1 MTGRFTTVVLGLL
14 AGLLVSLP
22 LLAPGAP
29 ARAQGVQES
38 GAVILMYHRFGENE
52 YPSTN
57 IRVEQL
63 DAHLKVLREGGFSIL
78 PLPDIVAAFDRGE
91 ALPDRTIAIT
101 IDDAYRSIYDVAW
114 PRFRAAGI
122 PFTVF
127 VATDP
132 IDRGNGNYMTW
143 DQIRELHAAGV
154 TIANHTVSHL
164 HMPDRDLATARAEIE
179 TAQKRLTDELGTAP
193 TLFAYPYGEASR
205 AIAEIVREM
214 GFVAAFGQQSAVA
227 FGGHDRYYLP
237 RFALNENFGAPDRFD
252 LIVNALPLPV
262 SDVTP
267 ADPTVTVNP
276 PPFGFTVEPSAG
288 DIGRLNCFAFA
299 GGSAVELTLQ
309 RLGGMRVEGRFAEA
323 LPPGRARINCTMP
336 AQDGRWRWFGMQ
348 YYVPAG

>member
-1 MTGRFTTVVLGLL
+1 MSGRYLTVVLGLL
-14 AGLLVSLP
+14 VGLLAGAT
-22 LLAPGAP
+22 LLGSGIPV
-29 ARAQGVQES
+29 RAQGAQDS
-38 GAVILMYHRFGENE
+38 GAVILMYHRFGEDD

-57 IRVEQL
+57 IRIEQL
-63 DAHLKVLREGGFSIL
+63 DAHLTVLREGGFTVL
-78 PLPDIVAAFDRGE
+78 PLPEIVAAFERGDP
-91 ALPDRTIAIT
+91 LPDRAVAIT
-101 IDDAYRSIYDVAW
+101 IDDAYRSIYDIAW
-114 PRFRAAGI
+114 PRFRDAGI

-127 VATDP
+127 VATEP
-132 IDRGNGNYMTW
+132 IDRGLGNYMTW
-143 DQIRELHAAGV
+143 DQLRELHAAGV

-164 HMPDRDLATARAEIE
+164 HMPDRDLATARVEIE
-179 TAQKRLTDELGTAP
+179 RAQARLTEELGAAP
-193 TLFAYPYGEASR
+193 TLFAYPYGEASQ

-227 FGGHDRYYLP
+227 FKDHDRYYLP
-237 RFALNENFGAPDRFD
+237 RFALNENFGEPDRFN

-276 PPFGFTVEPSAG
+276 PPFGFTVEPPAG

-299 GGSAVELTLQ
+299 GGGAVELTLQ

-323 LPPGRARINCTMP
+323 LPRGRTRINCTMP

-348 YYVPAG
+348 YYVPAR